1 VLFASLPDP
10 SSPGFPAATSI
21 LLGFFGTSYGFWRKQ
36 PREEIQWAGFFGA
49 YLGAGFGLSI
59 YLLLLIGEL

>member
-10 SSPGFPAATSI
+10 SSPGFPAVTSI

-36 PREEIQWAGFFGA
+36 PREEIQWSFLGA
-49 YLGAGFGLSI
+49 YLGAGFGLSV
-59 YLLLLIGEL
+59 YLVLLLGEL